1 MNHVLFGIRFKF
13 TRGVSTGILLVSFK
27 VRTGCAASDGFP
39 FSVSSDA
46 DDIGDQMSDSN

>member
-1 MNHVLFGIRFKF
+1 MEYITN
-13 TRGVSTGILLVSFK
+13 LLYCSISFK